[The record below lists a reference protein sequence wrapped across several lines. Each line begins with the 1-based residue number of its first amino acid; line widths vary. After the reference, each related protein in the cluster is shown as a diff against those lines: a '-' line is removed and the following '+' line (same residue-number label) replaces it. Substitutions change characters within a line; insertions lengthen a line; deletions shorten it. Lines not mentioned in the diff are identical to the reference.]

1 MGGKRSP
8 SGSGLLYSIS
18 QALLDHIPW
27 LLTSFSSV
35 LTILPRFVLVWVFPR
50 AEGGPTALLG
60 WEPCHGAARHSSLP

>member
-18 QALLDHIPW
+18 QALLGHIPW

-60 WEPCHGAARHSSLP
+60 REPCHGAARHSSLP